1 MIGQHGR
8 PPARVLRRDTL
19 AVVMAG
25 GSGNRLR
32 QLTRWH
38 AKPAL
43 PFGGH
48 YRNVDFALSNCVN
61 SGIRRIGLLT
71 QYKAHSLIQ
80 HIYQGWNF
88 LRPEIG
94 EFIELWPAQ
103 QRTGKNWYVGTA
115 DAVFQNI
122 DIIEGHQPKYVL
134 ILAGDHVYTMDYLA
148 MLEEHARSAA
158 DVTIGCV
165 EVPADE
171 ASGYGVLGVDV
182 TGRVVDFA
190 EKPARPRT
198 LPDRPGVALASM
210 GIYVF
215 SFDALVKSLTA
226 DAGNDASGH
235 DFGHDVLPALL
246 RECRVQAHRFRD
258 PETGESRYWR
268 DVGTI
273 DSYWQANMDL
283 LNERPPIDLHD
294 QAWPIWTSRMQYAP
308 AKLSRTGSAQESIVA
323 AGCRVDGTVRR
334 SVLFTD
340 ARVGVRA
347 LVESSLVLPGASIG
361 RGCRIRNAII
371 DSQCIVPDGMV
382 IGDGA
387 AYSRFYVSPKGVVL
401 CTAEDLEAR
410 LETQEHR
417 DVA

>member
-1 MIGQHGR
+1 MMHR
-8 PPARVLRRDTL
+8 HECPPARGICRDTL

-25 GSGNRLR
+25 GNGNRLG

-80 HIYQGWNF
+80 HIYQGWSF
-88 LRPEIG
+88 LRPEVG

-103 QRTGKNWYVGTA
+103 QRTGKHWYVGTA
-115 DAVFQNI
+115 DAVYQNI
-122 DIIEGHQPKYVL
+122 DIITGHRPKHVL

-148 MLEEHARSAA
+148 MLEEHVRTSAA
-158 DVTIGCV
+158 ITIGSV
-165 EVPADE
+165 EVPIE
-171 ASGYGVLGVDV
+171 AASAYGVLGVDV

-190 EKPARPRT
+190 EKPVNPRSIPNRP
-198 LPDRPGVALASM
+198 DAALISM

-215 SFDALVKSLTA
+215 SFEALVEALTA
-226 DAGNDASGH
+226 DAANVASSH
-235 DFGHDVLPALL
+235 DFGHDVLPAALG
-246 RECRVQAHRFRD
+246 RARVQAHAFRD
-258 PETGESRYWR
+258 PDTGTPRYWR
-268 DVGTI
+268 DVGTV

-283 LNERPPIDLHD
+283 LLEDSPIDLHD
-294 QAWPIWTSRMQYAP
+294 HSWPIWTSRMQYAP
-308 AKLSRTGSAQESIVA
+308 ATLARSGSATESIVA
-323 AGCRVDGTVRR
+323 AGCRVEGTVRH

-340 ARVGVRA
+340 AHVCTRA
-347 LVESSLVLPGASIG
+347 LVEDSLVLPGATIG
-361 RGCRIRNAII
+361 RGARVRQAII
-371 DSQCIVPDGMV
+371 DSGCVVPDGAV

-387 AYSRFYVSPKGVVL
+387 AHTRFYVSPHGVTL
-401 CTAEDLEAR
+401 CATEDIEAMLAVPDR
-410 LETQEHR
+410 R

>member
-1 MIGQHGR
+1 MMQQHEC
-8 PPARVLRRDTL
+8 PPARGICRDTL

-25 GSGNRLR
+25 GNGNRLG

-80 HIYQGWNF
+80 HVYQGWSF
-88 LRPEIG
+88 LRPEVG

-103 QRTGKNWYVGTA
+103 QRTGKHWYVGTA
-115 DAVFQNI
+115 DAVYQNI
-122 DIIEGHQPKYVL
+122 DIIAGHRPKHVL
-134 ILAGDHVYTMDYLA
+134 VLAGDHVYTMDYLA
-148 MLEEHARSAA
+148 MLEEHVRTNAA
-158 DVTIGCV
+158 ITIGSI
-165 EVPADE
+165 EVAIEAAPA
-171 ASGYGVLGVDV
+171 YGVLGVDV
-182 TGRVVDFA
+182 AGRVVDFA
-190 EKPARPRT
+190 EKPARPRS
-198 LPDRPGVALASM
+198 LPGRPGVALVSM

-215 SFDALVKSLTA
+215 SFDALVEALTA
-226 DAGNDASGH
+226 DAGNAGSGH
-235 DFGHDVLPALL
+235 DFGHDVLPAQLT
-246 RECRVQAHRFRD
+246 RSRVQAHAFLD
-258 PETGESRYWR
+258 PETGQSRYWR

-283 LNERPPIDLHD
+283 LLERPPIDLHD
-294 QAWPIWTSRMQYAP
+294 HSWPIWTSRTQYAP
-308 AKLSRTGSAQESIVA
+308 AMLSRTGSATESIVA

-340 ARVGVRA
+340 AHVSARA
-347 LVESSLVLPGASIG
+347 LVEDSLVLPGATLG
-361 RGCRIRNAII
+361 RGCRVRQAII
-371 DSQCIVPDGMV
+371 DSGCVVPDGAV

-387 AYSRFYVSPKGVVL
+387 AHTRFYVSPRGVTL
-401 CTAEDLEAR
+401 CASEDLEAMGVAAD
-410 LETQEHR
+410 HR
-417 DVA
+417 HVA

>member
-1 MIGQHGR
+1 MLHQHEC
-8 PPARVLRRDTL
+8 PPARGICRDTL

-25 GSGNRLR
+25 GNGNRLGE
-32 QLTRWH
+32 LTRWH

-80 HIYQGWNF
+80 HVYQGWSF
-88 LRPEIG
+88 LRPEVG

-103 QRTGKNWYVGTA
+103 QRTGKHWYVGTA
-115 DAVFQNI
+115 DAVFQNF
-122 DIIEGHQPKYVL
+122 DIIAGHRPKYVL
-134 ILAGDHVYTMDYLA
+134 VLAGDHVYKMDYLA
-148 MLEEHARSAA
+148 MLEEHVRADAA
-158 DVTIGCV
+158 ITIGCV
-165 EVPADE
+165 EVPIE
-171 ASGYGVLGVDV
+171 AAPAYGVLGVDV

-190 EKPARPRT
+190 EKPANPRCV
-198 LPDRPGVALASM
+198 PGRSDVALVSM

-215 SFDALVKSLTA
+215 SFEALVEALTA
-226 DAGNDASGH
+226 DAEDSGSSH
-235 DFGHDVLPALL
+235 DFGHDVLPRQLA
-246 RECRVQAHRFRD
+246 EARVQAHAFRD
-258 PETGESRYWR
+258 PDTGEPRYWR

-283 LNERPPIDLHD
+283 LLENAPIDLHD
-294 QAWPIWTSRMQYAP
+294 QSWPIWTSRMQYAP
-308 AKLSRTGSAQESIVA
+308 AALSRTGSATESIIA

-340 ARVGVRA
+340 ARVCARA
-347 LVESSLVLPGASIG
+347 VVEDSLVLPGATIG
-361 RGCRIRNAII
+361 RGCRVRQAII
-371 DSQCIVPDGMV
+371 DSGCVVPDGTV

-387 AYSRFYVSPKGVVL
+387 TETRFYVSPMGVSL
-401 CTAEDLEAR
+401 CTSKDLEAR
-410 LETQEHR
+410 IEATDR
-417 DVA
+417 RNVA